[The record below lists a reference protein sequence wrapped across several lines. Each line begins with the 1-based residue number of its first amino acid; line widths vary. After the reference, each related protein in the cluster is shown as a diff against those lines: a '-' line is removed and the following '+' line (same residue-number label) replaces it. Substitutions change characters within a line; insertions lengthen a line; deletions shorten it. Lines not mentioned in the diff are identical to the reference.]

1 MDIGV
6 IFQVLWLTHYSY
18 DQVVILFEKFK
29 KTLTFSMSRN
39 MVPPMV
45 PALLRTNHKRSETGK
60 VFNSQ
65 RGGRLVVWSLISV
78 RDVWNILRGAE
89 ALERAHR
96 GELSSSLPEGMRSKS
111 RCGLPTFPL
120 TKSKVTPRS
129 HKSQQGKSPAG
140 WLLYLEPS
148 LRHLGPLLFTINHS
162 PAVFRGKAIIT

>member
-39 MVPPMV
+39 MV

-129 HKSQQGKSPAG
+129 CKSQQGKSPAG
-140 WLLYLEPS
+140 WLLYLELS